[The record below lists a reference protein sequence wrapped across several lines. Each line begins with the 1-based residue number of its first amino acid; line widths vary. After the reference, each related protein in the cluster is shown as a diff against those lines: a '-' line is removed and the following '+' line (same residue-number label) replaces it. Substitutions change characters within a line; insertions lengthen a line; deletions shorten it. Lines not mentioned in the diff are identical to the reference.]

1 MGHLSGYPILPLP
14 GRRMSDQE
22 REALELAK
30 EALRQHMTYWLT
42 VSPILEAHVYPDSP
56 EWNAWTRWGA
66 RACKN
71 AEGARRAVKA
81 ALAAREGGGAA

>member
-1 MGHLSGYPILPLP
+1 
-14 GRRMSDQE
+14 MSDQE

-30 EALRQHMTYWLT
+30 ETIGGVPVTAGETFYYPMPDDGIPQSGAWH
-42 VSPILEAHVYPDSP
+42 VSPG
-56 EWNAWTRWGA
+56 EWQRWGA